1 MWSRWMNLGG
11 ARPSTHFRIT
21 APANFACFFYVFDV
35 MVLEGVDLRREPLS
49 RLRELLE
56 ERVLPKFKGPVKY
69 SSELEADLPDLIASL
84 KQLGL
89 EGLVAKRGDSRYE
102 LGLRRGAWRKMRV
115 NRAPDFVIGGY
126 TVGRNQFDAVIFG
139 YYQGKQLIYAAR
151 TRNGFTPGSRAALFK
166 TFAGL
171 EIPDCPFV
179 NLPEATSGRWG
190 QGLTK
195 AKMADCRWL
204 RPVLVGSFEFLEW
217 TGENHLRH
225 TRFMG
230 LHEGAKAR
238 DVTRET

>member
-1 MWSRWMNLGG
+1 MNLGG

-21 APANFACFFYVFDV
+21 APANFPCFFYVFDV

-126 TVGRNQFDAVIFG
+126 TMGRNQFDAVIFG

-151 TRNGFTPGSRAALFK
+151 TRNGFTPGSRVALFK
-166 TFAGL
+166 KFAGL

-230 LHEGAKAR
+230 LREGAKAR